1 MRLHGAERGQRERVQ
16 RVVGI
21 QTGRTRPRDETRCD
35 PLAGGQFALGR
46 TICRRDEQTGKQAW
60 QSGRL
65 VLQVDSQVV
74 GDSVEGLLAR
84 EGRGRA
90 ESGGREVH
98 EVRECV
104 VCVCVCVC
112 VHVCEHVC
120 VCASVFVHR
129 YVCIDLS
136 VVRERVSERAGQYH
150 IRTMSGSSA
159 VTVQSLSRCLGATR
173 PVVMLSNTCGH
184 YRSS

>member
-1 MRLHGAERGQRERVQ
+1 M
-16 RVVGI
+16 VGI

-46 TICRRDEQTGKQAW
+46 TICRRDEQTGW

-65 VLQVDSQVV
+65 VLQVDSQV

-150 IRTMSGSSA
+150 IRTMSGISA
-159 VTVQSLSRCLGATR
+159 VTRISRCLGATR
-173 PVVMLSNTCGH
+173 TVVMLTNTCGH